1 MVSQKWSVQN
11 GYYTNLAVLLVHKND
26 DQSFFSY
33 LMG

>member
-26 DQSFFSY
+26 QSFFPI
-33 LMG
+33 